1 MKWIFLIQFSRTA
14 VPEMTTAITKIAY
27 VAFTILGYCVLDKFF
42 LREM

>member
-14 VPEMTTAITKIAY
+14 VPEMTAITKIAY
-27 VAFTILGYCVLDKFF
+27 VAFTILGYCVLDKLF